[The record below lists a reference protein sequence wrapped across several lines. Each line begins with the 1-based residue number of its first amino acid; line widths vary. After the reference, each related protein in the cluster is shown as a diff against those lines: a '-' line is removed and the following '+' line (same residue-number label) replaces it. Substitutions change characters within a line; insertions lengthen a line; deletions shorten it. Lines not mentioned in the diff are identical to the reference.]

1 MNKVEKPLKKD
12 IYSCILPIIG
22 LLAAVMVCAI
32 YIVTSHNTVIKSYAV
47 GYNDIA
53 QMSASLECYEQS
65 LNDYIEYGSEEHKEE
80 LKNDYN
86 TLNYK
91 SRNLYFNRYDYVE
104 DVRDEI
110 ENIGVLVDSL
120 AGSMSKV
127 FDENDMKTVAMI
139 YSDNIDG
146 SISQIRSDIAKVMEI
161 QVLSTESKYNMISN
175 VSVVC
180 LLVIITML
188 VTLIALTVKFYAFVK
203 SRITVPAKEIA
214 EWAKLM
220 GEDYYQMSPLKYGEQ
235 DEIQQIA
242 EAFNIVKEKIIE
254 HQQKNEE
261 LGEIVRKLR
270 NEEESKKKFVQM
282 LYEEKR
288 EKASI
293 TSAAQKDGLTGLY
306 NRKAFDDIVND
317 FVAKKPNNKEG
328 ALFIIDMD
336 NFKTVNDSLGHLQ
349 GDEALKMLAGSMRV
363 VFAGAYLGRYGG
375 DEFVAFVVD
384 CVRDDDICKVA
395 GELCSRMRRT
405 IENNGKSVKISVSIG
420 CATSIGTNLG
430 NELYSKADKALYHSK
445 ENGRDQ
451 FTIYTD
457 EFEGVVY
464 DKG

>member
-22 LLAAVMVCAI
+22 VLLAVFICTI
-32 YIVTSHNTVIKSYAV
+32 YIVVSHNTVIKSYAV
-47 GYNDIA
+47 SYNDIA
-53 QMSASLECYEQS
+53 QMSAALECYEQS
-65 LNDYIEYGSEEHKEE
+65 LNDYIEYSNDEYKEK
-80 LKNDYN
+80 LRNDYN

-91 SRNLYFNRYDYVE
+91 SRNLYFNRYDYSYE
-104 DVRDEI
+104 IRDEI
-110 ENIGVLVDSL
+110 EDISNLVDKL
-120 AGSMSKV
+120 AGSMGWI
-127 FDENDMKTVAMI
+127 FDNSDMRNVSII
-139 YSDNIDG
+139 YSEDIDG
-146 SISQIRSDIAKVMEI
+146 YLAQIRTDIAQIMEL
-161 QVLSTESKYNMISN
+161 QVSDAESKYNMISK

-180 LLVIITML
+180 FLVIVTML
-188 VTLIALTVKFYAFVK
+188 VTLVALTVKFFALVE

-242 EAFNIVKEKIIE
+242 ESFNIVKDKIME
-254 HQQKNEE
+254 HQKKNEE

-288 EKASI
+288 EKANI

-317 FVAKKPNNKEG
+317 FVSKKPNNKEG

-349 GDEALKMLAGSMRV
+349 GDEALKMLAGAMRV

-384 CVRDDDICKVA
+384 CVREDEIRKVA
-395 GELCSRMRRT
+395 SELCNRMRSE
-405 IENNGKSVKISVSIG
+405 IEHNGKSVRISVSIG

-430 NELYSKADKALYHSK
+430 TEIYSKADKALYYSK

-451 FTIYTD
+451 FTIYT
-457 EFEGVVY
+457 EKLEGVVY